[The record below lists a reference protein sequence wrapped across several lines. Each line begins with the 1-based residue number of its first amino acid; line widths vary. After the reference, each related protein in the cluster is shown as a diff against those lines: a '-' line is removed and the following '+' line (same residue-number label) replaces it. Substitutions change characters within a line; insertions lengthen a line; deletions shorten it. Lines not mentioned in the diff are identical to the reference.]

1 MARILVI
8 DDDASL
14 LQMMSIM
21 LKRAGHEAILANSGQ
36 EGIQIAR
43 SDRPDVAIVDVM
55 MPDLSGYEV
64 CRILRE
70 DPQTVDIP
78 LLILT
83 ALAQPEQRARA
94 EDAGADQFVTKP
106 VTRDDLVNAVTH
118 LLETGAQNMPAPDYY
133 TDETQPS
140 EAYAQDED
148 LQGFRMPPS
157 GRLEDAGP
165 GPSAEDPISAA
176 FSQPAPPQPPA
187 PPPPAA
193 PAPVPQRPARPAA
206 PGVQAG
212 DLPLIAVMGLARSV
226 GTTTVAVNLSL
237 GVMQFGRSVILDFN
251 PQGGQVALQL
261 RMIPP
266 RSTWVD
272 LVGVQPGMDK
282 RQIGGALL
290 LGHQSGVAVLASP
303 MNPTSEHL
311 AGDGMIYVLQ
321 VLSEGFKRIVVDLPS
336 TLNAMSLATLR
347 RARHVVLVLNDDP
360 ATLLTVPSTL
370 ATIQELGLPGNVHIV
385 LNRVRGQT
393 LQHEDV
399 VRRINRPLSADVPH
413 DPAQPLALTQGIP
426 LVMAQ
431 PNSLFAQTILHL
443 ARQL

>member
-21 LKRAGHEAILANSGQ
+21 LKRAGHEAILANSGK

-55 MPDLSGYEV
+55 MPDLSGFEV

-70 DPQTVDIP
+70 DPQTVNIP

-140 EAYAQDED
+140 EAYDEPD
-148 LQGFRMPPS
+148 EALKDFKLPPS
-157 GRLEDAGP
+157 GHLADAGP
-165 GPSAEDPISAA
+165 QPAAEDPIAAA
-176 FSQPAPPQPPA
+176 FNQSN
-187 PPPPAA
+187 PPPP
-193 PAPVPQRPARPAA
+193 PPVPVPQQPARPAA
-206 PGVQAG
+206 SGASAG
-212 DLPLIAVMGLARSV
+212 ELPLIAVMGLARSV

-272 LVGVQPGMDK
+272 LVGLQPGMDK

-311 AGDGMIYVLQ
+311 AGDGMTYILQ
-321 VLSEGFKRIVVDLPS
+321 VLTEGFKRIVVDLPS

-347 RARHVVLVLNDDP
+347 RARHIVLVLNDDP

-370 ATIQELGLPGNVHIV
+370 ATIQELGLSGNVHIV

-393 LQHEDV
+393 LQHEEV